1 MSNKTVWVV
10 VVLLVL
16 VGLYYWAQP
25 SATEVVVPPAP
36 TEPVAPVSAEGAAPV
51 TPEAPAAAPVL

>member
-16 VGLYYWAQP
+16 VGLYYWMQP
-25 SATEVVVPPAP
+25 SAPVVDVPPVQQ
-36 TEPVAPVSAEGAAPV
+36 EQVAPVSAEGVAPV
-51 TPEAPAAAPVL
+51 APVQ